1 MVEAMKRA
9 HRSFWG
15 PINGNNCQ
23 RLLRF
28 GFIRPNRVTKT
39 LAVLRLGS
47 SPGLDI
53 RNVVL
58 FGNAVFLLFRPSNNA
73 NRVYH
78 GPAK

>member
-15 PINGNNCQ
+15 PINGKNCQ

-28 GFIRPNRVTKT
+28 GFVGPNRVAQA
-39 LAVLRLGS
+39 LAVLRLGRS
-47 SPGLDI
+47 SGLNI

-58 FGNAVFLLFRPSNNA
+58 FGNAGFLLFRPSNNA

-78 GPAK
+78 ESTK